1 MAESILQKEK
11 CCHVKDCGRTTDLHL
26 HHVFGGPN
34 RKHSDADGLTIW
46 LCADHHTGDG
56 GVHFN
61 REMDLHFKEE
71 AERAWLRHYGK
82 TIEQFRRRYG
92 KNYL

>member
-1 MAESILQKEK
+1 MRNLE
-11 CCHVKDCGRTTDLHL
+11 L
-26 HHVFGGPN
+26 HHVFGAAN

-46 LCADHHTGDG
+46 LCKEHHTGDTG
-56 GVHFN
+56 IHFN
-61 REMDLHFKEE
+61 KELADHYKEE
-71 AERAWLRHYGK
+71 AERTWIRHYGK

>member
-1 MAESILQKEK
+1 MAQSIIQKEK
-11 CCHVKDCGRTTDLHL
+11 ECFVCKSQRDLHR
-26 HHVFGGPN
+26 HHIFGAAN
-34 RKHSDADGLTIW
+34 RKWSEADGLTIY
-46 LCADHHTGDG
+46 LCVDHHTGANG
-56 GVHFN
+56 IHFD
-61 REMDLHFKEE
+61 RERDLHVKQI

>member
-1 MAESILQKEK
+1 MEESIMQKDK
-11 CCHVKDCGRTTDLHL
+11 YCKVCGRVDGLQL
-26 HHVFGGPN
+26 HHAFGGPN
-34 RKHSDADGLTIW
+34 RKLSDADGLTIW
-46 LCADHHTGDG
+46 LCMEHHTGDN

-61 REMDLHFKEE
+61 RELADHFKEE
-71 AERAWLRHYGK
+71 AERIWIRHYGK